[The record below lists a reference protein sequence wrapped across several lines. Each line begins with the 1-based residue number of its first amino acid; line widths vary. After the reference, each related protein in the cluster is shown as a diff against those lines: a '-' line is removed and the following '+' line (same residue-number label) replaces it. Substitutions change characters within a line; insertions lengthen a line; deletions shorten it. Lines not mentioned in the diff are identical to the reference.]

1 MLYLGIDQHR
11 KQLTVCIRN
20 EGGDVIL
27 KRQVSTEWERVREF
41 FEEVRRLSGAEGYV
55 VILEVCGFNDW
66 LLKLLEEEGCRKC
79 LLVQPEGRS
88 KKKTDR
94 RDANVLSETLWVNRE
109 RLLAGKRVQGVR
121 VVLPASPEEGE
132 SRQLT
137 ALRKRIAQLRTRT
150 INKVQRILLKH
161 NLQRECPTKGLQTQ
175 GARKWLAGLFLGA
188 IDRLELDQLLAQW
201 KLWDEQ
207 LEQLDNE
214 IARRVQSDHRAQLLG
229 TIVGGAGYGSLA
241 VASRIGPIERFPRPG
256 SLANYWG
263 LTPGCRNSGD
273 ATDRLGSITKEGS
286 AIVRFILG
294 QWVLH
299 VLRRD
304 ASLRA
309 WYSRIKKRRGSKIA
323 RVAVMRRL
331 ATIIWHMVRHDETYV
346 IGGPARLRGRVEGCE
361 VQPPARRAAG
371 GRSKRRGCVFQGMA
385 GQMNGAGRS
394 RRIKSMLPGE
404 TESGSAG
411 EQPDKG

>member
-20 EGGDVIL
+20 ERGDVIL
-27 KRQVSTEWERVREF
+27 KRQVSTEWKRLRKF
-41 FEEVRRLSGAEGYV
+41 FAEVRRLSGEEGYV
-55 VILEVCGFNDW
+55 VVVEVCGFNDW
-66 LLKLLEEEGCRKC
+66 LLKLLEEEGCQKC
-79 LLVQPEGRS
+79 LLVQPAGRS

-109 RLLAGKRVQGVR
+109 RLLAGKRVQGLR
-121 VVLPASPEEGE
+121 VVLPASAEEGE
-132 SRQLT
+132 RRQLT
-137 ALRKRIAQLRTRT
+137 ALRKRIGQLRTRT
-150 INKVQRILLKH
+150 LNKVQRILLKH
-161 NLQRECPTKGLQTQ
+161 NLQRDCPTKGLQTQ
-175 GARKWLAGLFLGA
+175 GARKWLAGLSLGA

-201 KLWDEQ
+201 ELWDEQ
-207 LEQLDNE
+207 LKQLDEE
-214 IARRVQSDHRAQLLG
+214 ITRRIQSDHRAQLLG
-229 TIVGGAGYGSLA
+229 TIVGSAGYGSLV
-241 VASRIGPIERFPRPG
+241 VACRIGPIERFPRPA

-286 AIVRFILG
+286 AIVRFVLG

-304 ASLRA
+304 PSMRA
-309 WYSRIKKRRGSKIA
+309 WYTRIKKRRGSKIA

-331 ATIIWHMVRHDETYV
+331 ATIIWHMVKNDQPYV
-346 IGGPARLRGRVEGCE
+346 IGGPARLRERVAVSE
-361 VQPPARRAAG
+361 PPTGRAAG
-371 GRSKRRGCVFQGMA
+371 GRSKRRRCVLQGMA

-394 RRIKSMLPGE
+394 RRIKSTLPGE